1 MIRTLL
7 VSSLAAAA
15 LAAPAGFT
23 VKAEDHAPFA
33 QVQPV
38 GDYRYDSGFH
48 GYEARGYE
56 SPYPSRADPERY
68 AGGYGY
74 GAYAYGDG
82 GYPYGPDGGYAYDG
96 RAYADEDRYGGDH
109 DRGYNYY
116 RGYSYYRGHGE
127 DGERG
132 AAQVRLAAWI
142 QRGQSE
148 GWLTPSEAYRC
159 WINLHATNAYAQRLA
174 YQYGGAP
181 PYWARE
187 QVEERYERL
196 AGWLRTLHHS
206 YRNGWT
212 WDPE

>member
-33 QVQPV
+33 QVQRV
-38 GDYRYDSGFH
+38 GDYRYDSAFGS
-48 GYEARGYE
+48 YEGRGYDG
-56 SPYPSRADPERY
+56 PYPSHAEPERY
-68 AGGYGY
+68 AGGYGE

-82 GYPYGPDGGYAYDG
+82 GYAYGPDGGYAYDG
-96 RAYADEDRYGGDH
+96 RAYGDEDRYDG
-109 DRGYNYY
+109 
-116 RGYSYYRGHGE
+116 GYSYYRGYSE
-127 DGERG
+127 DGARG
-132 AAQVRLAAWI
+132 AAQVRLATWI
-142 QRGQSE
+142 QRGQAE
-148 GWLTPSEAYRC
+148 GWLTRSEAYRC
-159 WINLHATNAYAQRLA
+159 WINLHATDAYAQRLA

-196 AGWLRTLHHS
+196 AAWLRTLHRS

>member
-68 AGGYGY
+68 AGGYGDS
-74 GAYAYGDG
+74 AYGDG
-82 GYPYGPDGGYAYDG
+82 GYPYGPDGGYTYDNE

-109 DRGYNYY
+109 DRGYSYY
-116 RGYSYYRGHGE
+116 RGYGE
-127 DGERG
+127 DGGRG

-148 GWLTPSEAYRC
+148 GWLTRSEAYRC
-159 WINLHATNAYAQRLA
+159 WINLHATDAYAQRLA

-196 AGWLRTLHHS
+196 AVWLRTLHHS